1 MKKIIEKIFKNANFE
16 LNCQKIDDFSLFF
29 DILIAENE
37 KINLTRIIE
46 KEDVVKKHFLDSVFS
61 EKFIK
66 NNSKIIDIG
75 AGAGFPSI
83 PLKIVRPD
91 LKFTLVDSVNKK
103 INFLSLVIEKL
114 NLENM
119 EALHVRCEDLAQKN
133 EYRENFDVCVSRAVA
148 ELNILCEYC
157 LPFVKVGGI
166 FIAYKTENISEELKR
181 AERSIK
187 ILGGKVKEIFIYDLD
202 NERKNSLIIIEK
214 VERTPKQYPRRG
226 NKPRISPIN

>member
-29 DILIAENE
+29 DILITENE

-46 KEDVVKKHFLDSVFS
+46 KEDVVKKHFLDSIFL

-83 PLKIVRPD
+83 PLKILRPD

-103 INFLSLVIEKL
+103 INFLNLAIEKL

-181 AERSIK
+181 AEKSIK

-226 NKPRISPIN
+226 NKPRLSPIN